1 MLRIQYKNR
10 ALLSNELEMTKG
22 SGTGDVTG
30 LQGNVFAVNSW
41 KDFYTLSVKQ
51 SEMGVKK
58 SKENWFKNE
67 HQKWVS
73 SNLGIL
79 EGAHL
84 QAENLSQVRDPKLV
98 T

>member
-10 ALLSNELEMTKG
+10 ALLSNELDMTKG

-51 SEMGVKK
+51 SEMGVK
-58 SKENWFKNE
+58 
-67 HQKWVS
+67 
-73 SNLGIL
+73 
-79 EGAHL
+79 
-84 QAENLSQVRDPKLV
+84 
-98 T
+98 